1 MPAESRALTVL
12 IPLASRSAVC
22 KCCGKPA
29 DLFGVVDFHK
39 SCEDRR
45 GPPLPLSGVPIYY
58 YRCPNCGFLFTT
70 AFDDAG
76 NRANR
81 NQLVVRRS
89 SQRPRFPLYRSRDDC
104 SSRGGESRARFVQH
118 GPARNV
124 SNVAFLGCA
133 SGRRGA
139 KLIQQLLGLLPEPL
153 D

>member
-1 MPAESRALTVL
+1 MTAGSRALTVL
-12 IPLASRSAVC
+12 IPVASPSTVC

-45 GPPLPLSGVPIYY
+45 RPPLPLSGVPIYY

-70 AFDDAG
+70 AFDEFTQQDFAAHIYNEQYILVDPDYAG
-76 NRANR
+76 H
-81 NQLVVRRS
+81 
-89 SQRPRFPLYRSRDDC
+89 RPRQSAQVVHR
-104 SSRGGESRARFVQH
+104 
-118 GPARNV
+118 
-124 SNVAFLGCA
+124 LGCA
-133 SGRRGA
+133 SRRRGA